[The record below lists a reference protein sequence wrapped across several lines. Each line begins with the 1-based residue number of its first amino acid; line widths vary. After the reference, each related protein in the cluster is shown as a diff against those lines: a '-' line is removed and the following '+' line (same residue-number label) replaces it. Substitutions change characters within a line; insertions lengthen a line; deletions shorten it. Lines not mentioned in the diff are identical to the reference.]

1 MVYHIDIYLCKN
13 TIDIKDIN
21 ARSVLFSLPCP
32 YQLSIWSVISSN
44 FFYYVLGECYCV
56 HLRMYTLPLVSISQF
71 YIFPPRI
78 FDLAIARIYHSPSNH
93 VMCTLGFEHTLR
105 FASRKAAE

>member
-1 MVYHIDIYLCKN
+1 MHLKGMASEKSFFEFMTFYIDLGN
-13 TIDIKDIN
+13 NN

-78 FDLAIARIYHSPSNH
+78 FDLA
-93 VMCTLGFEHTLR
+93 
-105 FASRKAAE
+105 